1 MYQFEEFT
9 KYIYQQVE
17 GDENQE
23 ILEELREEK
32 NMEDGEDNKNIWKQ
46 GNIVNKFKQIEGAS
60 NRLNSEHK
68 RYITYSKK
76 KKKQIVQEV
85 NKNNNI

>member
-23 ILEELREEK
+23 MLEELREEK
-32 NMEDGEDNKNIWKQ
+32 NIEDGEDNKNIWNS
-46 GNIVNKFKQIEGAS
+46 GNMVNKFQLIEGAS
-60 NRLNSEHK
+60 NRLNPEHK
-68 RYITYSKK
+68 RYITYSMEY
-76 KKKQIVQEV
+76 KKQIVQEV
-85 NKNNNI
+85 K

>member
-1 MYQFEEFT
+1 MYQFEEFS

-46 GNIVNKFKQIEGAS
+46 GNIVNKFS
-60 NRLNSEHK
+60 NK
-68 RYITYSKK
+68 
-76 KKKQIVQEV
+76 
-85 NKNNNI
+85 

>member
-1 MYQFEEFT
+1 MYQFEEFS

-32 NMEDGEDNKNIWKQ
+32 NMEDGEDNKNILKQ

-60 NRLNSEHK
+60 NRLNPEHK
-68 RYITYSKK
+68 RYITYSMEY
-76 KKKQIVQEV
+76 KKQIVQEV

>member
-46 GNIVNKFKQIEGAS
+46 RNIVNKFKQIEGAS
-60 NRLNSEHK
+60 NRLNPEHK
-68 RYITYSKK
+68 RYITYSMEY
-76 KKKQIVQEV
+76 KKQIVQEV

>member
-1 MYQFEEFT
+1 MYQFEEFS

-60 NRLNSEHK
+60 NRLNNLG
-68 RYITYSKK
+68 
-76 KKKQIVQEV
+76 Q
-85 NKNNNI
+85 N

>member
-23 ILEELREEK
+23 MLEELREEK
-32 NMEDGEDNKNIWKQ
+32 NIEDGEDNKNIWKQ
-46 GNIVNKFKQIEGAS
+46 EDMPKNFEHIEEAS
-60 NRLNSEHK
+60 NRLNPEHK
-68 RYITYSKK
+68 RYTTYTMDY
-76 KKKQIVQEV
+76 KKQIIQEV
-85 NKNNNI
+85 K

>member
-23 ILEELREEK
+23 MLEELREEK
-32 NMEDGEDNKNIWKQ
+32 NMEDGEDIKNIWKQ
-46 GNIVNKFKQIEGAS
+46 GDMINKFEIIEDAS

-68 RYITYSKK
+68 RYTTYSMEY
-76 KKKQIVQEV
+76 KKQIVQEV
-85 NKNNNI
+85 K